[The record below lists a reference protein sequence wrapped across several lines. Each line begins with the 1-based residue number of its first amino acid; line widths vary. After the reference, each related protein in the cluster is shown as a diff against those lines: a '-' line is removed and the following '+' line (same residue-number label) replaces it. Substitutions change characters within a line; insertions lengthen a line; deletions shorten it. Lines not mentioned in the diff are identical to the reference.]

1 MLEQLT
7 QLVQQFGDDAVVK
20 NSAIPNDQNEGVMYE
35 TSNSIFSTLKKIASE
50 GNTEQLTGLFTGKS
64 PIDNSNPVVQ
74 QITQQLSGSL
84 DEKFGLNNDTSSNVA
99 GSMIPQILNSL
110 VNKAKDP
117 KDGSFQIS
125 DIINAVSGN
134 SAQASSIMD
143 TISKYGMQF
152 GLDQNAD
159 GKVDVADVLVVTKSS
174 GGIAGFIGK
183 LFRSK
188 K

>member
-7 QLVQQFGDDAVVK
+7 QLVKQFGEESVVK
-20 NSAIPNDQNEGVMYE
+20 NSAVPNEHNEGVINE
-35 TSNSIFSTLKKIASE
+35 TGNSIFSGLQKIVSE
-50 GNTEQLTGLFTGKS
+50 GGGEQLAELFQGKS
-64 PIDNSNPVVQ
+64 IDSSNPVVQ
-74 QITQQLSGSL
+74 KLTQQLSGNL
-84 DEKFGLNNDTSSNVA
+84 GGKFGLNSDTSSNVA
-99 GSMIPQILNSL
+99 GSLIPQILNSL

-117 KDGSFQIS
+117 NDGSFQIS
-125 DIINAVSGN
+125 DIINAISGN
-134 SAQASSIMD
+134 SGQASGIMD

>member
-20 NSAIPNDQNEGVMYE
+20 NSAIPNEQNEGVITE
-35 TSNSIFSTLKKIASE
+35 TGNSIFSGLQKIVSE
-50 GNTEQLTGLFTGKS
+50 GGTEQLAGLFQGKS
-64 PIDNSNPVVQ
+64 IDNSNPVVQ
-74 QITQQLSGSL
+74 QLTQQLSGNL
-84 DEKFGLNNDTSSNVA
+84 ERKFGLSGETTSGVA
-99 GSMIPQILNSL
+99 GTLIPQILNSL
-110 VNKAKDP
+110 VNKAKDQ

-125 DIINAVSGN
+125 DIINAISRNSG
-134 SAQASSIMD
+134 QASSIME